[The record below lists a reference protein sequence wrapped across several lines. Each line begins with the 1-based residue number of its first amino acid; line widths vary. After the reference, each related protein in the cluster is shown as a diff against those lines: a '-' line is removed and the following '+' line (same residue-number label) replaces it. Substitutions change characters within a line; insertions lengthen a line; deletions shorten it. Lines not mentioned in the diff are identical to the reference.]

1 MDNYFY
7 NIFNYLEFKLELSFL
22 CRIFIL
28 SLLCYDMKSFKIPK
42 GQSEYVYRRGTDNTM
57 AKRKCTKDKQRF
69 TKHTYKTKDQVTRT
83 PLKQDVNSFGNMLS
97 VLKT

>member
-7 NIFNYLEFKLELSFL
+7 NIFNYLEFKLELSFF

-28 SLLCYDMKSFKIPK
+28 SNLLCYDMKSFKIPK

-57 AKRKCTKDKQRF
+57 AKRKCTKGQ
-69 TKHTYKTKDQVTRT
+69 TTIYKTYI
-83 PLKQDVNSFGNMLS
+83 
-97 VLKT
+97 